1 MVYKY
6 FDKKTSGGAT
16 KSISNKQLADELL
29 KPMINKFK
37 KEEFIHHLKII
48 FGVLICEIC
57 N

>member
-16 KSISNKQLADELL
+16 KSMSNKQLADELL
-29 KPMINKFK
+29 KPMINKIK